1 MKFNIDVTAAAIA
14 IDGILTHKDTY
25 SSRSTRMWSQEGR
38 GPSGAGSNVFSFTTG
53 ECVTSL
59 AATSPSDRGTIEG
72 HDVSG
77 YAAACAGVSSK
88 IVVDPSCQNVAVVGT
103 RVAIRQDLVVSA
115 SHVCKSTF
123 SGCHVDRARVMQ
135 K

>member
-1 MKFNIDVTAAAIA
+1 
-14 IDGILTHKDTY
+14 
-25 SSRSTRMWSQEGR
+25 
-38 GPSGAGSNVFSFTTG
+38 
-53 ECVTSL
+53 L

-77 YAAACAGVSSK
+77 DAAACAGVSNK
-88 IVVDPSCQNVAVVGT
+88 IVIDPSCQNVAVAGA
-103 RVAIRQDLVVSA
+103 RVAIMQALVVSA
-115 SHVCKSTF
+115 SHICKSTF